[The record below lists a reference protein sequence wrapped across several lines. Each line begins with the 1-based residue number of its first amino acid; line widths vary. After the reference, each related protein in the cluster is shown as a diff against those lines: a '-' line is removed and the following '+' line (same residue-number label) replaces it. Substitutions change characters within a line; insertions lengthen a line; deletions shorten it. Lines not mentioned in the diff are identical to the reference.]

1 MGFVVECTACGAS
14 YAGVL
19 LSRGARCRCG
29 ALLPPA
35 TPGRAVDREALL
47 REEAALREVRRLADR
62 ICFLIVATDTP
73 RVDVDIQRIA
83 LERRCRQL
91 FPDRMHV
98 YRLVY
103 ESRFH
108 RLWEQ
113 FRARRDQDAESS

>member
-1 MGFVVECTACGAS
+1 M
-14 YAGVL
+14 
-19 LSRGARCRCG
+19 RG
-29 ALLPPA
+29 LW
-35 TPGRAVDREALL
+35 RAIDREALL
-47 REEAALREVRRLADR
+47 REEAALLEVRRFADR

-73 RVDVDIQRIA
+73 RVDVDIQRTA

-113 FRARRDQDAESS
+113 FRARHDMDGEHS